1 MLTGK
6 RSPPAKEGHTLTL
19 TGYISEVCDFI
30 TVWVYTCTCMQSV
43 DTGEGGSTERESAM
57 MVEHATVERSAAQ
70 VEHAMVAHAI
80 ALRMGESDDS
90 KTEQM

>member
-1 MLTGK
+1 
-6 RSPPAKEGHTLTL
+6 
-19 TGYISEVCDFI
+19 
-30 TVWVYTCTCMQSV
+30 MQSE
-43 DTGEGGSTERESAM
+43 DTGEGGSTERESA
-57 MVEHATVERSAAQ
+57 TVKRSTAQ